1 MRCMSCGA
9 EMRLLEAE
17 RDDSMGAPGY
27 QRQTLQCSGCNEVE
41 RRTIYSGENSST
53 SAEPSL
59 AAAPSSPSIAPAASM
74 TPVASILSDADED
87 LDESEAMLRRAI
99 EMVRG
104 LAHGS
109 SGLTHGVTHGLAGI
123 ARVKKSAPSRV
134 VRIRFDAVQ
143 EPGYVAADAQSGLVL
158 LRHQDNARL
167 RAMCDRLG
175 WQVVDADEPVTDR

>member
-9 EMRLLEAE
+9 EMRLLETE

-41 RRTIYSGENSST
+41 RRTIYSGEDSSNP
-53 SAEPSL
+53 AEPAL
-59 AAAPSSPSIAPAASM
+59 AAAPSSPSIAPATSM
-74 TPVASILSDADED
+74 TPVASILSEADED

-109 SGLTHGVTHGLAGI
+109 AGLTHGLAGI

-175 WQVVDADEPVTDR
+175 WQVIDADEPVTDR

>member
-1 MRCMSCGA
+1 
-9 EMRLLEAE
+9 MRLLETE

-41 RRTIYSGENSST
+41 RRTIYSGENSAKP
-53 SAEPSL
+53 AEPSL
-59 AAAPSSPSIAPAASM
+59 AAASSSPSIAPAASM
-74 TPVASILSDADED
+74 TPVASILSEADDD

-109 SGLTHGVTHGLAGI
+109 GHGSAHGSAGSTHGFAGI

>member
-1 MRCMSCGA
+1 
-9 EMRLLEAE
+9 MRLLETE

-41 RRTIYSGENSST
+41 RRTIYSGEDSS
-53 SAEPSL
+53 SPAEPAL
-59 AAAPSSPSIAPAASM
+59 AAAPSSPSIAPATSM
-74 TPVASILSDADED
+74 TPVASILSEADED

-109 SGLTHGVTHGLAGI
+109 AGLTHGLAGI

-158 LRHQDNARL
+158 LRHQDNTRL

>member
-9 EMRLLEAE
+9 EMRLLETE
-17 RDDSMGAPGY
+17 RDDNMGAPGY

-41 RRTIYSGENSST
+41 RRTIYSGENSSKP
-53 SAEPSL
+53 AEPAP
-59 AAAPSSPSIAPAASM
+59 AAALSSPSIAPAASM
-74 TPVASILSDADED
+74 TPVASILSEADDD

-109 SGLTHGVTHGLAGI
+109 TGI